1 MENGC
6 LLSHGSQKGF
16 TVSLEAGYS
25 WKAGEFTDN
34 YKGSHEWYVQPQLQV
49 VRMNVKSDKY
59 HESNGT
65 SIENTGNGN
74 ILTRTGEQE
83 HGLPAKTV
91 KNTRYAVPFRPFVEA
106 HWLHNSRVFGTSMNG
121 VSIYPRMVRV
131 ISEK

>member
-1 MENGC
+1 
-6 LLSHGSQKGF
+6 
-16 TVSLEAGYS
+16 
-25 WKAGEFTDN
+25 
-34 YKGSHEWYVQPQLQV
+34 GSHEWYVQPQLQV

-74 ILTRTGEQE
+74 ILTRLGARTWLTSKNG
-83 HGLPAKTV
+83 

-121 VSIYPRMVRV
+121 V
-131 ISEK
+131 